1 MAKCIRYG
9 KVAVL
14 YSPGYG
20 SGWVSWNTDRGA
32 PAEFLLHDEKIVEL
46 VEKNQRDKIEDY
58 IKSQYPDV
66 YCGGVE
72 SLQIK
77 WLPQGTQFRIEEYD
91 GLEIIRINHDDYWFV
106 A

>member
-1 MAKCIRYG
+1 MAKCIRDG

-20 SGWVSWNTDRGA
+20 SGWFSWNQSDA

-46 VEKNQRDKIEDY
+46 VETDQRDKIEEY
-58 IKSQYPDV
+58 VNSLYPDV

-72 SLQIK
+72 DLKIE
-77 WLPQGTQFRIEEYD
+77 WVPQGTQFRIEEYD
-91 GLEIIRINHDDYWFV
+91 GYESIRLNHDDYWNV

>member
-1 MAKCIRYG
+1 MAKCIRDG

-20 SGWVSWNTDRGA
+20 AGWISWNQYDT

-46 VEKNQRDKIEDY
+46 VETDQRDKIEEY
-58 IKSQYPDV
+58 VKSIYPKV
-66 YCGGVE
+66 YCGGAEDLEIEWV
-72 SLQIK
+72 
-77 WLPQGTQFRIEEYD
+77 PQGTQFRIEEYD
-91 GLEIIRINHDDYWFV
+91 GYESIRLNHDDYWFV